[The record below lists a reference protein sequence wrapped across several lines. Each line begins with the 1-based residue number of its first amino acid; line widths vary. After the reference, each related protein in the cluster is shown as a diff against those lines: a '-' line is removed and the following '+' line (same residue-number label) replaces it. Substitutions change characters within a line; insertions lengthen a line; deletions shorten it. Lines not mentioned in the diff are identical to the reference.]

1 MHPWLLNSIPQ
12 TKSAGFEHD
21 HETYRSAATEKVARK
36 RIALVISNSNTQEG
50 ISHANAAE
58 VGAMIEGALHEKLAF
73 DVDLVCNAPK
83 EEMVAAI
90 SRFVAQAGENQPC
103 DTLFFF
109 FGSGAEKDGSSYLFE
124 CDKKEESTGVNLGEA
139 VVKRLNGPFVRHPD
153 AVNMIILDCSRYEH
167 DHETYRSASITS
179 HHERFRHAHCAV
191 GSSQFLIMFATAPGA
206 KATPGLFT
214 NEFVKTLRARVNE
227 QSPHQIDELFVEVAK
242 SVRVFGKQHEQPQ
255 EPWYY
260 TGGLK
265 RHFYFDRHRNNAQV
279 GAQDHAGSTTLTRE
293 TPQTI
298 LLSGGGKVAVLGKY
312 TLVGAWNS
320 RPYYC
325 SDKNYHLFY
334 MYTGWCIDRYL
345 GYAHYCCASTSHFIS
360 C

>member
-1 MHPWLLNSIPQ
+1 MHPSLLNSNPQ
-12 TKSAGFEHD
+12 TQPVKAEEEKQH
-21 HETYRSAATEKVARK
+21 AEKVARK
-36 RIALVISNSNTQEG
+36 RIALVISNSNIQEG
-50 ISHANAAE
+50 VSDAIAAA
-58 VGAMIEGALHEKLAF
+58 VGARIKEALHEKLSF
-73 DVDLVCNAPK
+73 DVDLVCNARK

-124 CDKKEESTGVNLGEA
+124 CDKKEESTGVNLGED

-167 DHETYRSASITS
+167 DHTTWRGASVTNAD
-179 HHERFRHAHCAV
+179 ERFRNAHCAV

-206 KATPGLFT
+206 KAAPGLFT
-214 NEFVKTLRARVNE
+214 EEFVKTLTAPVNE
-227 QSPHQIDELFVEVAK
+227 QSPQRIDELFMEVAK
-242 SVRVFGKQHEQPQ
+242 SVSCIGKQQEQPQ
-255 EPWYY
+255 ESWCH

-265 RHFYFDRHRNNAQV
+265 RHFYFDVEQNNAQGGETPSYV
-279 GAQDHAGSTTLTRE
+279 RLPAD

-298 LLSGGGKVAVLGKY
+298 LLSGKKKEGRERKPFGEY
-312 TLVGAWNS
+312 TLLGLWN
-320 RPYYC
+320 RKPYYRNA
-325 SDKNYHLFY
+325 DGYHLFY
-334 MYTGWCIDRYL
+334 KSTGWYIDQSL
-345 GYAHYCCASTSHFIS
+345 WYAHCCAFILHFIS